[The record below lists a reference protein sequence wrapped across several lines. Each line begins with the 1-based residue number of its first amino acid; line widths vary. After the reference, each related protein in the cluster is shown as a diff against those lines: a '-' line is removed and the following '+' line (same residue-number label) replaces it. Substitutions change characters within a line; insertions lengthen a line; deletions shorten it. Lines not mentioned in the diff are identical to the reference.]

1 MYFSFR
7 KPPEPEEPIYKKR
20 PLATIAVILSMVG
33 MFVLGP
39 IGAIYKGMSEEL
51 KKKADYETVILILK
65 QQKEKDDRQ
74 WEEIKNNRN
83 NQQTISLPKN
93 LEVVRPKAIKLMVKK
108 LTPTEYISYMKMSPE
123 QQLAYKKYRT
133 DVTVWP

>member
-7 KPPEPEEPIYKKR
+7 KPDPPPKPLYKQK
-20 PLATIAVILSMVG
+20 PLATIAVILTIIG

-39 IGAIYKGMSEEL
+39 IGAIYKGMTEEL

-74 WEEIKNNRN
+74 WEEINRQR
-83 NQQTISLPKN
+83 QQTTVSKPKN
-93 LEVVRPKAIKLMVKK
+93 LEIVRPKAIKLIVRK
-108 LTPTEYISYMKMSPE
+108 LNPTEYTNFMKMTPE
-123 QQLAYKKYRT
+123 QQIAYKKYRT
-133 DVTVWP
+133 DITVWP